1 LSLTLPVLDL
11 VLINWL
17 TILKKKQKEM
27 KSYKLDEAEDLLI
40 GKKGTKERDEYEFE
54 LKLEL
59 IGDMIKTARKK
70 KKLTYEQLG
79 ELVGVKKAQISR
91 LENSTGNVTLETVMR
106 IFNALGAKL
115 NLNIRIHPRNPIF
128 QNLEIVAKLAT

>member
-1 LSLTLPVLDL
+1 
-11 VLINWL
+11 
-17 TILKKKQKEM
+17 M

-40 GKKGTKERDEYEFE
+40 GKKGTLEREEYEFE

-59 IGDMIKTARKK
+59 IGDMIKIARKK
-70 KKLTYEQLG
+70 KNLTQEQLG

-91 LENSTGNVTLETVMR
+91 LENSTGNVTFETVMR

-115 NLNIRIHPRNPIF
+115 NLNL
-128 QNLEIVAKLAT
+128 QL

>member
-1 LSLTLPVLDL
+1 
-11 VLINWL
+11 
-17 TILKKKQKEM
+17 M
-27 KSYKLDEAEDLLI
+27 KSYTLDEAEDFLI
-40 GKKGTKERDEYEFE
+40 GEKGTKERDEYEFE

-70 KKLTYEQLG
+70 RQLTQEQLG

-91 LENSTGNVTLETVMR
+91 LENNKGNVTFETVMR

-115 NLNIRIHPRNPIF
+115 NLNL
-128 QNLEIVAKLAT
+128 QM

>member
-1 LSLTLPVLDL
+1 
-11 VLINWL
+11 
-17 TILKKKQKEM
+17 M
-27 KSYKLDEAEDLLI
+27 KSYKLEEAEDLLI
-40 GKKGTKERDEYEFE
+40 GKKGSQERDEYEFE

-70 KKLTYEQLG
+70 KKMTQEQLG

-91 LENSTGNVTLETVMR
+91 LENSTGNVTLETVLR

-115 NLNIRIHPRNPIF
+115 NLNL
-128 QNLEIVAKLAT
+128 QL